1 MVEHLQSEVRSQL
14 YICIRIFLCPRKAA
28 RQNGNYSHRLR
39 QVKLMTKGAM
49 GNAQENMYTFM
60 PFPKPA
66 TVRTER
72 VTGEMEDKPEPE
84 QVCSVPAAETAS
96 AEGKNSAC

>member
-1 MVEHLQSEVRSQL
+1 
-14 YICIRIFLCPRKAA
+14 
-28 RQNGNYSHRLR
+28 
-39 QVKLMTKGAM
+39 MTKGAM

-66 TVRTER
+66 MVRAER

-96 AEGKNSAC
+96 AEGKNSACWEGSLEMSSFIYLSHRLSF